1 MRYAPLTVAAMLAV
15 SACGTAPVGRAP
27 NFTPIEN
34 SAEAYAMNRPVL
46 PPTDRRTV
54 QSEASLWSGGRGS
67 LLGDRRAEQA
77 GDILTVVIDIDES
90 AEFRNSTSR
99 SRSGS
104 ENMGVSSLFGLPARL
119 PADVAIDPG
128 VGFES
133 NSQSDGEGNIRRNEE
148 LELRVAA
155 TVVDVLPN
163 GVLQI
168 QGSQEV
174 RVNNEI
180 RELLVTGYVRPEDIS
195 RLNEITY
202 DKIASARISYGGR
215 GQITDVQQ
223 PRYGQQVV
231 DKILPF

>member
-1 MRYAPLTVAAMLAV
+1 MRYAPLTIAALVAV

-27 NFTPIEN
+27 SFTPINN
-34 SAEAYAMNRPVL
+34 SEEHYAMSRPVL
-46 PPTDRRTV
+46 PETDRRTV
-54 QSEASLWSGGRGS
+54 QTEASLWSGGPRS
-67 LLGDRRAEQA
+67 LLGDRRAGQA

-90 AEFRNSTSR
+90 AEIRNSTSR

-119 PADVAIDPG
+119 PADLDIDPA

-133 NSQSDGEGNIRRNEE
+133 SSESEGDGNVRRNEE
-148 LELRVAA
+148 LELRIAA
-155 TVVDVLPN
+155 TVVEVLPN

-174 RVNNEI
+174 RVNYEI
-180 RELLVTGYVRPEDIS
+180 RELLVTGYVRPEDIT
-195 RLNEITY
+195 RTNEITY

-215 GQITDVQQ
+215 GQITDMQQ

-231 DKILPF
+231 DKVLPF